1 MIMRSGTPPLLLLL
15 FAFAATAVLPTRPLP
30 AQTAAG
36 EAAGVAAG
44 DERPEP
50 DGRDDEY
57 AQDGEDGEDG
67 DTGSLPIADALPADE
82 PDGLDAQLDRAFATY
97 KRLFDSGRY
106 PSAIDAGKRVV
117 VLSIEVNGRENL
129 QTARA
134 LTNLAIAQQKNGD
147 YEAAEQNYEA
157 AIEIVQAVD
166 SRLSPHMINPLR
178 GLGNTYLEAGRPD
191 QAILAY
197 DRAIHLTH
205 VNSGPQNLEQADL
218 LDALS
223 ESFVRLQDLEEASE
237 IQDLSYQLY
246 ERRFGSD
253 DPRILPAL
261 ERRARWLH
269 RLGLFGQERTV
280 YSQII
285 HIIEEA
291 YGEDDLRLIR
301 PLHGLARTY
310 LYDVEKAVTNR
321 GEWALRR
328 AVEIAE
334 EHPDGTPLLVAD
346 SMIATGDYH
355 GLRGEAQKARRAYGN
370 AWDLLS
376 ADETLIDDRDE
387 RFARPVK
394 IREASAP
401 AYADE
406 ETNPVVNPVYR
417 GREFDRGTVVVE
429 YTVNTRGR
437 AEDITVVESVP
448 PGLMDSEAKRAVRR
462 FIYRPRYEAGEPT
475 ATPGQTFRHSY
486 AYIAERLP
494 DEIAEAMAD
503 SEAAPGSPPA
513 QPPAADGA
521 GPPPGD

>member
-1 MIMRSGTPPLLLLL
+1 MRSGLPSLLL
-15 FAFAATAVLPTRPLP
+15 FSLLLASTLP
-30 AQTAAG
+30 AGPSFAQM
-36 EAAGVAAG
+36 AAG
-44 DERPEP
+44 DADSEP
-50 DGRDDEY
+50 SRDGGRQEDADDNG
-57 AQDGEDGEDG
+57 A
-67 DTGSLPIADALPADE
+67 LPIGDALPGDE
-82 PDGLDAQLDRAFATY
+82 PDELSQGLNAAFATY

-106 PSAIDAGKRVV
+106 PSAIEAGKRVV

-147 YEAAEQNYEA
+147 YEAAEQNYQA
-157 AIEIVQAVD
+157 AIEIVQSVD
-166 SRLSPHMINPLR
+166 SRLSQHMINPLR

-218 LDALS
+218 LDGLS
-223 ESFVRLQDLEEASE
+223 ESFMRLQDLEEASK

-246 ERRFGSD
+246 ERRFGED
-253 DPRILPAL
+253 DPDILPAL

-269 RLGLFGQERTV
+269 RLGLFGQERNV
-280 YSQII
+280 YG
-285 HIIEEA
+285 HIIDIVEDE
-291 YGEDDLRLIR
+291 YGEDDLRLIG

-310 LYDVEKAVTNR
+310 LYDVEQSVTNR

-334 EHPDGTPLLVAD
+334 DHPDGTPLLVAD
-346 SMIATGDYH
+346 SLIATGDYH
-355 GLRGEAQKARRAYGN
+355 GLRGEAQKARRAYGS

-376 ADETLIDDRDE
+376 ADEELLGDRDQ

-417 GREFDRGTVVVE
+417 GREFDRGTVVIG
-429 YTVNTRGR
+429 YTVNERGR
-437 AEDITVVESVP
+437 AEDITVVESEP

-462 FIYRPRYEAGEPT
+462 FVYRPRYEAGDPV
-475 ATPGQTFRHSY
+475 ATPGQTFRHSF

-494 DEIAEAMAD
+494 DEIAEAMTERD
-503 SEAAPGSPPA
+503 AAPGTVPA
-513 QPPAADGA
+513 PGREQREAAE
-521 GPPPGD
+521 PPPGD